1 GYEIDRHDVTKGSP
15 PHSVVVASSGGHSNL
30 YDLMVSSILDTLP
43 DATRTQD
50 PIRADMVFFET
61 GRDGA
66 VFSVG
71 SIAWA
76 GSLSHNEY
84 SNSVSTVTKNVL
96 DRFADG
102 QPFAAP
108 ETR

>member
-1 GYEIDRHDVTKGSP
+1 
-15 PHSVVVASSGGHSNL
+15 VVASSGGHSNV

-43 DATRTQD
+43 DPSRTQD

-61 GRDGA
+61 DGGGA

-76 GSLSHNEY
+76 GSLSHNGY
-84 SNSVSTVTKNVL
+84 DNSVSRVTANVVR
-96 DRFADG
+96 RFSDPTPFQPPAD
-102 QPFAAP
+102 A
-108 ETR
+108 